1 MQLRDLSIENRKLAI
16 NIKADM
22 TDDERLEVLKTN
34 NYNTTIKGLHALL
47 ASETDF
53 FLINEEF
60 LNTALEISII
70 YNDRYIKDKL
80 SKLKELD
87 TSEKT
92 KRARTYLE
100 SEYLKR
106 GFIFNYIDYLELLEL
121 DDLLLRETNY
131 NYLLENPYILNSISY
146 LKKEFS
152 DYYSVN
158 RKADNYLLTIL
169 NILEKRNY
177 YDTYFLIEKMKRL
190 LLLQRD
196 FSNNLF
202 LFSYILTKERR

>member
-1 MQLRDLSIENRKLAI
+1 MQLRDLSIENRRYAL

-22 TDDERLEVLKTN
+22 TDDNRLEVLKTN
-34 NYNTTIKGLHALL
+34 DYNATIKGIHALL
-47 ASETDF
+47 ISEPNF
-53 FLINEEF
+53 FLVNEDF
-60 LNTALEISII
+60 LNTALEVSTI
-70 YNDRYIKDKL
+70 YNDRYAKDRL

-87 TSEKT
+87 VSEVE
-92 KRARTYLE
+92 KRASSYIE

-106 GFIFNYIDYLELLEL
+106 EFVFTYLDYLDLLEL

-131 NYLLENPYILNSISY
+131 NYLLGNPYILYSISY

-152 DYYSVN
+152 DYYSIN

-177 YDTYFLIEKMKRL
+177 YDTEPAFSINSVLELFPNREEEKIITFAKK
-190 LLLQRD
+190 
-196 FSNNLF
+196 
-202 LFSYILTKERR
+202 I

>member
-1 MQLRDLSIENRKLAI
+1 MQLRDLSIENRRYAL

-22 TDDERLEVLKTN
+22 TDDERLDVLKTN
-34 NYNTTIKGLHALL
+34 DYNSTMKGIHALL
-47 ASETDF
+47 VSEPSF
-53 FLINEEF
+53 FLVNEDF
-60 LNTALEISII
+60 LDTALEVSTI
-70 YNDRYIKDKL
+70 YNDRYAKDRL

-87 TSEKT
+87 ARKME
-92 KRARTYLE
+92 KRARAYIE

-106 GFIFNYIDYLELLEL
+106 DFLFTYEDYLELLEL

-131 NYLLENPYILNSISY
+131 NYLLGNPYIIYSISY
-146 LKKEFS
+146 IKKEFS

-177 YDTYFLIEKMKRL
+177 YDTEEVVSILELFPDREDEKIITFAKK
-190 LLLQRD
+190 
-196 FSNNLF
+196 
-202 LFSYILTKERR
+202 I

>member
-1 MQLRDLSIENRKLAI
+1 MGLRDLSIENRRYAL

-22 TDDERLEVLKTN
+22 TDDNRLEVLKTN
-34 NYNTTIKGLHALL
+34 DYNATIKGIHALL
-47 ASETDF
+47 ASEPNF
-53 FLINEEF
+53 FLVNEDF
-60 LNTALEISII
+60 LNTTLEVSTI
-70 YNDRYIKDKL
+70 YNDRYARDRL

-87 TSEKT
+87 VSEVE
-92 KRARTYLE
+92 KRARSYIE

-106 GFIFNYIDYLELLEL
+106 EFVFTYLDYLDLLEL

-131 NYLLENPYILNSISY
+131 NYLLGNPYILYSISY

-152 DYYSVN
+152 DYYSIN

-177 YDTYFLIEKMKRL
+177 YDTEPAFSINSVLELFPNREEEKIITFAKK
-190 LLLQRD
+190 
-196 FSNNLF
+196 
-202 LFSYILTKERR
+202 I

>member
-34 NYNTTIKGLHALL
+34 DYNTTIKGLHALL

-87 TSEKT
+87 TSET
-92 KRARTYLE
+92 MKRTRTYLE

-177 YDTYFLIEKMKRL
+177 YDTYDVIAINNILELFPNREDEKIITFAKR
-190 LLLQRD
+190 
-196 FSNNLF
+196 F
-202 LFSYILTKERR
+202 

>member
-1 MQLRDLSIENRKLAI
+1 MQLRDLSIENRRYAL

-22 TDDERLEVLKTN
+22 TDDERLDVLKTN
-34 NYNTTIKGLHALL
+34 DYNSTMKGIHALL
-47 ASETDF
+47 VSEPSF
-53 FLINEEF
+53 FLVNEDF
-60 LNTALEISII
+60 LDTALEVSTI
-70 YNDRYIKDKL
+70 YNDRYAKDRL

-87 TSEKT
+87 AREME
-92 KRARTYLE
+92 KRARAYIE

-106 GFIFNYIDYLELLEL
+106 DFLFTYEDYLELLEL

-131 NYLLENPYILNSISY
+131 NYLLGNPYIIYSISY
-146 LKKEFS
+146 IKKEFS

-177 YDTYFLIEKMKRL
+177 YDTEEVVSILELFPDREDEKIITFAKK
-190 LLLQRD
+190 
-196 FSNNLF
+196 
-202 LFSYILTKERR
+202 I